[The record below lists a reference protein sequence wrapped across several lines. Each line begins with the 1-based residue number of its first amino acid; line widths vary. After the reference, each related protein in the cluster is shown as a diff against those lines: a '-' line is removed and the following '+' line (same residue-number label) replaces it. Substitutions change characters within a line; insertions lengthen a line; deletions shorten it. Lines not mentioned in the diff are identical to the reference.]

1 MELSLPGLVML
12 QMLCLATGYPTGA
25 PTGACEDMMPRHT
38 GVLPQPSPAP
48 YTLLVNTGT
57 FQPGKAITVTIS
69 GPEYRGVLLEAR
81 TYGST
86 NAIGSWQ
93 LPPPDTK
100 FLECTGNPQGAIT
113 HSNINL
119 KADSTAYSWI
129 PPNSTS
135 PVYFMAT
142 VAQQRA
148 VFWVNVRSAAL
159 TRGKPA
165 SLGLATGASAEMSK
179 EKPVLLLG
187 ICFLMILVLA

>member
-12 QMLCLATGYPTGA
+12 QMLCLATGYPNGA
-25 PTGACEDMMPRHT
+25 PTGACEDMTPRHT

-81 TYGST
+81 TDGST
-86 NAIGSWQ
+86 NALGSWQ
-93 LPPPDTK
+93 
-100 FLECTGNPQGAIT
+100 CTGNPQGAIT
-113 HSNINL
+113 HANTNL
-119 KADSTAYSWI
+119 KGESTAYSWI
-129 PPNSTS
+129 PPDSTS

-159 TRGKPA
+159 KRGKPA
-165 SLGLATGASAEMSK
+165 SLGLATEANAGMAK